1 MSEHALHSL
10 LLRGTKTW
18 QKGDSETTI
27 DLVLASEELATS
39 VIKCAIHTTE
49 HDSDYRAVETVFDV
63 APPA

>member
-1 MSEHALHSL
+1 MSEHSFHGL
-10 LLRGTKTW
+10 LPRGTKTW

-49 HDSDYRAVETVFDV
+49 HGSDHRAVETMFDI